1 MSKYFIYSDTPENG
15 KDTEVAEEEFK
26 SQVMN
31 SDGRYYISF
40 GDSVL
45 ECSKEEHISHAKNRN
60 RHSYLNK
67 TKKKI
72 IVVSIED
79 IDPIYLSEDTIEEE
93 IMEKAFLRMNLEKL
107 RKALS
112 LLSDYEQYLIQAYFF
127 ERMTQKKIGEL
138 LGKNQQTISNHINLC
153 LAKLAELIDDM

>member
-1 MSKYFIYSDTPENG
+1 M
-15 KDTEVAEEEFK
+15 
-26 SQVMN
+26 
-31 SDGRYYISF
+31 
-40 GDSVL
+40 L

-60 RHSYLNK
+60 RHSYLSKTNK
-67 TKKKI
+67 KV

-79 IDPIYLSEDTIEEE
+79 IDPIYLSEDTTEEE

-153 LAKLAELIDDM
+153 LAKLA